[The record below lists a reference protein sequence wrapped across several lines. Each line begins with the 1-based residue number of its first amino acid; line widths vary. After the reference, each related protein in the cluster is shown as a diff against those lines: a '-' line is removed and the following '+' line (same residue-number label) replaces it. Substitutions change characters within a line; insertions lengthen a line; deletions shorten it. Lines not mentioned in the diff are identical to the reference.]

1 MKNLSK
7 ITFLL
12 LTIVLFSCKEKDYKY
27 KIEGNKEVLMTDFG
41 VKPPT
46 AIMGLLKARDRLTF
60 YYDII
65 VNG

>member
-1 MKNLSK
+1 
-7 ITFLL
+7 
-12 LTIVLFSCKEKDYKY
+12 
-27 KIEGNKEVLMTDFG
+27 MTDFG

-60 YYDII
+60 YFDII

>member
-1 MKNLSK
+1 M
-7 ITFLL
+7 
-12 LTIVLFSCKEKDYKY
+12 LTVAGSPKEIKMTVKLTSLGNGKY

-60 YYDII
+60 YFDII